1 MQSPSEGARTLPSKS
16 HRAYAALVGMQEV
29 YDSLKGADMG
39 DELYV
44 EGMDDAFLEWRAQ
57 HGQEWARYYG
67 LTVSRPLPGLQR
79 FHSCKAVEAYPDAAG
94 FSLRSPG
101 ARCT

>member
-1 MQSPSEGARTLPSKS
+1 M
-16 HRAYAALVGMQEV
+16 
-29 YDSLKGADMG
+29 YDSLKGADLG

-67 LTVSRPLPGLQR
+67 LTVRPLLNNLPAAPRWCLPVQTARGLT
-79 FHSCKAVEAYPDAAG
+79 AVPSVSG
-94 FSLRSPG
+94 HTWL
-101 ARCT
+101 

>member
-1 MQSPSEGARTLPSKS
+1 MHTID
-16 HRAYAALVGMQEV
+16 RACSGMQEV
-29 YDSLKGADMG
+29 FDSLKGSDMG

-67 LTVSRPLPGLQR
+67 LTVSLPHFWPAEPRGYNALAEL
-79 FHSCKAVEAYPDAAG
+79 C
-94 FSLRSPG
+94 
-101 ARCT
+101 

>member
-1 MQSPSEGARTLPSKS
+1 M
-16 HRAYAALVGMQEV
+16 
-29 YDSLKGADMG
+29 YDSLRGEGSG

-67 LTVSRPLPGLQR
+67 LTVSGFTFAVYLECARRKSCCDCLLQPLENDVA
-79 FHSCKAVEAYPDAAG
+79 HSEPAPQSCSHCMSQQEVNG
-94 FSLRSPG
+94 SP
-101 ARCT
+101 CTGTMHRRM

>member
-1 MQSPSEGARTLPSKS
+1 M
-16 HRAYAALVGMQEV
+16 
-29 YDSLKGADMG
+29 YDSLRGEGFG

-67 LTVSRPLPGLQR
+67 LTVSGLTFAVYLGVQGV
-79 FHSCKAVEAYPDAAG
+79 KAAATA
-94 FSLRSPG
+94 FYSD
-101 ARCT
+101 